1 MRWQPLRVP
10 EAAERLAV
18 KQGPGWRRA
27 QTALYT
33 WPAHR
38 KFLGTEGHVSQVLT
52 IQQLWHINNKA
63 PAELEPDK
71 FGKQTD

>member
-18 KQGPGWRRA
+18 KQGPGSRRA
-27 QTALYT
+27 QTAMYT
-33 WPAHR
+33 CPAHR
-38 KFLGTEGHVSQVLT
+38 KLLGTEGHVSQVLT